1 MRLATL
7 QSATGPRLAVWRGE
21 QYVDV
26 HATDP
31 SLPGSARRLLEGGP
45 AALRAVEQA
54 ANGPRAVT
62 VPAAGARLGPP
73 VTDPPKIVCLG
84 LNYRDHA
91 AESGAPIPKDPVLF
105 SKYATAL
112 IGPDVPIVLPPIS
125 NEVDYE
131 AELVI
136 VIGKRGRN
144 LTPETAMQHVAGYTV
159 GHDVSAR
166 DWQLKK
172 DGKQW
177 MVGKTFDT
185 FAPCGPV
192 LVTADEVP
200 DPHNLAIRLRLNGT
214 TMQDSNT
221 GKMIFKVG
229 QVVSHLSRIFTIEP
243 GDLVYTGTPP
253 GVGVARKPPVYL
265 KGGDVVEIEIEGLGV
280 LRNPVVQG

>member
-1 MRLATL
+1 MRIATI
-7 QSATGPRLAVWRGE
+7 QTPAGPHAALLVNNE
-21 QYVDV
+21 YIDL

-31 SLPGSARRLLEGGP
+31 GLPESLRQLLASPTELRR
-45 AALRAVEQA
+45 AAEVAKQ
-54 ANGPRAVT
+54 PRAVRHL
-62 VPAAGARLGPP
+62 AGSVKLLPP
-73 VTDPPKIVCLG
+73 IPDPQKIVCLG
-84 LNYRDHA
+84 LNYSDHA
-91 AESGAPIPKDPVLF
+91 KETNAKIPQDPILF

-112 IGPDVPIVLPPIS
+112 IGPDEPIVLPPIS
-125 NEVDYE
+125 NEVDFE

-144 LTPETAMQHVAGYTV
+144 LTPEAALQHVAGYTV

-200 DPHNLAIRLRLNGT
+200 DPHGLSIRLLLNGQV
-214 TMQDSNT
+214 MQDSNT
-221 GKMIFKVG
+221 RQMIFNVG
-229 QVVSHLSRIFTIEP
+229 QIVSHLSKIFTIEP

-265 KGGDVVEIEIEGLGV
+265 KAGDVVEIVIEGLGT